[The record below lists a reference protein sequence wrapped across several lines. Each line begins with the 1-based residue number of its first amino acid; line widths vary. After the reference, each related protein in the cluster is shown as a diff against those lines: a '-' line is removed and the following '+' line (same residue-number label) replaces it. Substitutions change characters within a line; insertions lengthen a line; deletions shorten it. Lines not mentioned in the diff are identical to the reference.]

1 MRRQLLTVLVAVVS
15 FAVSVSAQNAE
26 MQCEADAVAMIGNT
40 ELSAELSAPGL
51 ETRVSGR
58 MSLYLAA
65 SREDLEKG
73 VVRVG
78 GWNLA
83 FFSVPQAP
91 LSGVGEPAHNEGLL
105 GFAAT
110 SREAALRVRRRK
122 RHPQG

>member
-1 MRRQLLTVLVAVVS
+1 MRRRVLTVLVVVVLV
-15 FAVSVSAQNAE
+15 AVSVSAQNVE

-40 ELSAELSAPGL
+40 ELSAELAAPGL

-73 VVRVG
+73 IVRVG

-83 FFSVPQAP
+83 FFSVPQASP
-91 LSGVGEPAHNEGLL
+91 TPSSGVTFFDRVCQSN
-105 GFAAT
+105 FIAAS
-110 SREAALRVRRRK
+110 SRTALRR
-122 RHPQG
+122 